1 MLAVTAWYI
10 YQAVTVTRH
19 RFKRIKPLVLAALS
33 GNPFPVFS
41 LEDLR
46 AIRRV
51 HARSVKEVDF
61 IEFLLRE
68 GIVQRV
74 SLDSL
79 RYPGF
84 VRYAL
89 PTASAFA
96 VALSLRRG
104 SYLSHASA
112 VFLHGLTDQLPQRI
126 YANREQS
133 AKPESESEIMQR
145 ALDRAFAQPQ
155 REAHYVVSGPG
166 YEVVLLNG
174 KQTGRLEVGVLPG
187 PQGEP
192 LEVTKLERTLID
204 ITVRPLYAGGVY
216 QVLEAY
222 RAAKE
227 RVSIGVLLATL
238 KKLDYRYPYHQAI
251 GFYMER
257 AGYDE
262 TLLGRVEQ
270 LGKELDFY
278 LTHGLRRRTL
288 SARWRLFVPEGL

>member
-1 MLAVTAWYI
+1 MVI
-10 YQAVTVTRH
+10 STRNW
-19 RFKRIKPLVLAALS
+19 FGRIKPSVLAALS
-33 GNPFPVFS
+33 NNPLPVFS
-41 LEDLR
+41 LEELR
-46 AIRRV
+46 RLRRV
-51 HARSVKEVDF
+51 HAPRAKEADF

-74 SLDSL
+74 SLESL

-84 VRYAL
+84 IRYAL
-89 PTASAFA
+89 PTASPFA

-133 AKPESESEIMQR
+133 AKPESESEITQR
-145 ALDRAFAQPQ
+145 ALERAFAQPQ
-155 REAHYVVSGPG
+155 REAHYIVSGPG

-174 KQTGRLEVGVLPG
+174 KQTGRLEVGALPG

-216 QVLEAY
+216 QVLAAY

-238 KKLDYRYPYHQAI
+238 KRLDYRYPYHQAI
-251 GFYMER
+251 GFYLER

-262 TLLGRVEQ
+262 ALLGRVEQ
-270 LGKELDFY
+270 LGMELDFY
-278 LTHGLRRRTL
+278 LTHGLRRRAH
-288 SARWRLFVPEGL
+288 SARWRLFFPEGL

>member
-1 MLAVTAWYI
+1 
-10 YQAVTVTRH
+10 
-19 RFKRIKPLVLAALS
+19 
-33 GNPFPVFS
+33 VFS

-46 AIRRV
+46 AIRRI
-51 HARSVKEVDF
+51 HAPRIKESVF
-61 IEFLLRE
+61 IESLLRE
-68 GIVQRV
+68 GRVQQINLE
-74 SLDSL
+74 SLT
-79 RYPGF
+79 YPGF

-89 PTASAFA
+89 PASTPFA
-96 VALSLRRG
+96 VALSLRRS

-133 AKPESESEIMQR
+133 PKPESDSEITQA
-145 ALDRAFAQPQ
+145 ALDRAFKQQQ
-155 REAHYVVSGPG
+155 REAHYIVSGPG

-216 QVLEAY
+216 QVLEAF

-227 RVSIGVLLATL
+227 RVSVGALLATL
-238 KKLDYRYPYHQAI
+238 KKLHYRYPYHQAV

-257 AGYDE
+257 AGYGE
-262 TLLGRVEQ
+262 ALLGRVER
-270 LGKELDFY
+270 LDMALDFY
-278 LTHGLRRRTL
+278 LTHGLRRHAYSR
-288 SARWRLFVPEGL
+288 RWRLFFPEGF

>member
-1 MLAVTAWYI
+1 MRVTAWYI
-10 YQAVTVTRH
+10 YQAVTVTQN
-19 RFKRIKPLVLAALS
+19 RFKHIKPVVLAALS
-33 GNPFPVFS
+33 ASQFPVFS

-46 AIRRV
+46 AIHR
-51 HARSVKEVDF
+51 AQAQSVKEADF

-74 SLDSL
+74 LLESL

-89 PTASAFA
+89 PTASPLA

-133 AKPESESEIMQR
+133 PKPESAGEITQR
-145 ALDRAFAQPQ
+145 SLDRAFAQPQ

-187 PQGEP
+187 PQSEP

-251 GFYMER
+251 GFYLER
-257 AGYDE
+257 AGYE
-262 TLLGRVEQ
+262 EALLGRVEQ
-270 LGKELDFY
+270 LGMELDFY
-278 LTHGLRRRTL
+278 LTHDLRRRAH
-288 SARWRLFVPEGL
+288 SARWRLYFPEGL